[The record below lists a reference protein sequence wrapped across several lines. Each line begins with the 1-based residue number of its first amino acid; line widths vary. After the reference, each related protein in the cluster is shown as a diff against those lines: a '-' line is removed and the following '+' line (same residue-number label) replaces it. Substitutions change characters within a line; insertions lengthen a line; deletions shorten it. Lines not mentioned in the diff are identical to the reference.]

1 MTFYMYD
8 LCIMWLCGYVYVQSA
23 CRALETAIE
32 QGHRSVE
39 VKTDSSY
46 TIKGELCILL

>member
-1 MTFYMYD
+1 M
-8 LCIMWLCGYVYVQSA
+8 QSA

-39 VKTDSSY
+39 VKTDSTY
-46 TIKGELCILL
+46 TIKGELCMHSHVPSFYFVVCYSNDGVD